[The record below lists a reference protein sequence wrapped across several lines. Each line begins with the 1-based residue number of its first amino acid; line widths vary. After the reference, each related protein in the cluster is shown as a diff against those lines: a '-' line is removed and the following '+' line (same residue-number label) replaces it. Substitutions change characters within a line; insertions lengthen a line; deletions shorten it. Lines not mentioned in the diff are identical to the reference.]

1 MSSVNF
7 PLSII
12 IFPNCSYALMLTN
25 DLEDT
30 RQPRTVVKKLDT
42 RRLEILYW
50 VLLSEHL
57 LVQEGFLR

>member
-42 RRLEILYW
+42 RQLEILTNFLPIGLIGSY
-50 VLLSEHL
+50 V
-57 LVQEGFLR
+57 EGA